1 MSNHSGDSAHAPGMT
16 AKGFCVVWFLLLALT
31 AVEVFL
37 AYEHV
42 PLTVMLV
49 ALIGLSLVKAVL
61 IIAYFMHLRFEKI
74 SLFYTLFPM
83 LIFCILLMF
92 IAMPDAVRALEM
104 RPK

>member
-1 MSNHSGDSAHAPGMT
+1 MSSHSADAPHGPGMT
-16 AKGFCVVWFLLLALT
+16 AKGFCVVWVLLLVLT

-37 AYEHV
+37 AYEQV
-42 PLTVMLV
+42 PLMAMLV
-49 ALIGLSLVKAVL
+49 ALVGLSLVKAVL

-92 IAMPDAVRALEM
+92 IAMPDAVRALEL